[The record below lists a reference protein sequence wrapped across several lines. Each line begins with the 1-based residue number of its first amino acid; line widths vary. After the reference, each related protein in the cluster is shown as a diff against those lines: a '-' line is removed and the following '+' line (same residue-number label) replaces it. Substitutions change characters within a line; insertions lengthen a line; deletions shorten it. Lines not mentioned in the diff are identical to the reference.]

1 MSMKPMLAMV
11 EYASMRLT
19 LDWEIAITLPT
30 IIDSS
35 ERTINIPCQSKAS
48 AASEPTRIRVMN
60 ANAANSGALPMK
72 MVIAVGA
79 PWYTSGTHMWYGTA
93 PSLNAIAETTNTN
106 PKIRMILFACP
117 LKMMVVTRLISSVP
131 VAL

>member
-1 MSMKPMLAMV
+1 MSMKPMLAMA

-19 LDWEIAITLPT
+19 LDCEIAMTLPT

-35 ERTINIPCQSKAS
+35 DRTISIPCQSNAT
-48 AASEPTRIRVMN
+48 AASDPTSMRVMN
-60 ANAANSGALPMK
+60 AKAANSGAVPMK
-72 MVIAVGA
+72 RVIAVGA

-106 PKIRMILFACP
+106 PKMRIVLFARP

-131 VAL
+131 VAP